1 MVLVPALARLVLDAV
16 APLRCAGCDEVSRSP
31 ICAECGTRIGSG
43 VAPPAVELS
52 RGRAVAA
59 FIFEAEVR
67 EVLHR
72 GKFQGNRAALRE
84 LARLAAA
91 RLELSQLPR
100 PDAIVAIPLGPRRRR
115 QRGYN
120 QAEVVADVF
129 AAAAGLRSIA
139 GLERLRETPPQ
150 ASRGEAAR
158 RDNMAGAFGWRGTEL
173 GGAAVWLI
181 DDVLTTGAT
190 LEAGAVAV
198 RQAGARQV
206 DAVVIARVP

>member
-1 MVLVPALARLVLDAV
+1 MALVPALARLVLDAV
-16 APLRCAGCDEVSRSP
+16 APLRCAGCDEVSSSP
-31 ICAECGTRIGSG
+31 ICTVSATRITGG
-43 VAPPAVELS
+43 PLPPPVELS

-59 FIFEAEVR
+59 FVFEGEVR

-91 RLELSQLPR
+91 RLELSHLPR
-100 PDAIVAIPLGPRRRR
+100 PDAVVAIPLGPRRRR

-120 QAEVVADVF
+120 QADVVADVC
-129 AAAAGLRSIA
+129 AAAAGLRSLA
-139 GLERLRETPPQ
+139 GLVRLRETPPQ

-158 RDNMAGAFGWRGTEL
+158 RDNMAGAFGWRGPEL

-190 LEAGAVAV
+190 LEAGAMAL
-198 RQAGARQV
+198 RAAGARQV